1 MPDSPKNELHFVGM
15 NQTTYMTDAWDVLQ
29 DVLRNY
35 ISGAHFAFNDKEMA
49 ETFKEKIHH
58 DEFFAKKTEFTI
70 EELLDTDLVA
80 DSIIDDAA
88 YICMRH
94 VLDGEWSLSRAILA
108 SHALSP
114 IICNIS
120 EKWKGLVYTEE
131 PKMTMFPSTK
141 VPKDGELIS

>member
-35 ISGAHFAFNDKEMA
+35 ISGAHFAFNDEEMA

-70 EELLDTDLVA
+70 EELL
-80 DSIIDDAA
+80 
-88 YICMRH
+88 
-94 VLDGEWSLSRAILA
+94 SRAILA

-120 EKWKGLVYTEE
+120 EKWKGLVYAEE